1 MAEIINQIPGYE
13 KGRVQRINATDEV
26 SESFI
31 VAQMAADLHKK
42 WNTSVLCIS
51 LDGHKEAIEIIATPR
66 YVSYEDH
73 AILSQQMRI
82 PSVEITKIDMDF
94 EKGIVTA
101 KEIEMKIKVNGCK
114 KYDTDRGWVV
124 VVYVDLVN
132 EGDKAELV
140 WPEFG
145 KPYFQQ
151 ITKTDDGVK
160 IARMILSRKPYVAD
174 EGEALM
180 NLLQGLGTM

>member
-1 MAEIINQIPGYE
+1 MKHVILTILCALVGLVAAAQSTNPLNYS
-13 KGRVQRINATDEV
+13 GRMYV
-26 SESFI
+26 
-31 VAQMAADLHKK
+31 
-42 WNTSVLCIS
+42 
-51 LDGHKEAIEIIATPR
+51 EAIEIIATPR

-94 EKGIVTA
+94 EKGTVTV
-101 KEIEMKIKVNGCK
+101 KDSEMKMKVTGCN
-114 KYDTDRGWVV
+114 KYDTDLGWVV

-132 EGDKAELV
+132 QSDKAELI

-151 ITKTDDGVK
+151 ITETGNGVN
-160 IARMILSRKPYVAD
+160 IARMVLTSIPYVAD
-174 EGEALM
+174 ESEVLM
-180 NLLQGLGTM
+180 NLLQGMGTL

>member
-1 MAEIINQIPGYE
+1 MTIVITKHQIIMRHIAIIFVLALASITATAQSTNPLNYS
-13 KGRVQRINATDEV
+13 GRMYV
-26 SESFI
+26 
-31 VAQMAADLHKK
+31 
-42 WNTSVLCIS
+42 
-51 LDGHKEAIEIIATPR
+51 EAIEIYATPR
-66 YVSYEDH
+66 YISYEDH

-82 PSVEITKIDMDF
+82 PSVQITKCEMDF
-94 EKGIVTA
+94 EKGIVTVDN
-101 KEIEMKIKVNGCK
+101 KEMRIKVNATK

-124 VVYVDLVN
+124 VIYTDMVD

-151 ITKTDDGVK
+151 ITQTDDGVK
-160 IARMILSRKPYVAD
+160 IARMVLSRKPYVAD
-174 EGEALM
+174 ESEALM

>member
-1 MAEIINQIPGYE
+1 MKRTILIVMLALAGILGYAQSTNPLNYS
-13 KGRVQRINATDEV
+13 GRMYV
-26 SESFI
+26 
-31 VAQMAADLHKK
+31 
-42 WNTSVLCIS
+42 
-51 LDGHKEAIEIIATPR
+51 EAIEIIATPR

-94 EKGIVTA
+94 EKGIVIA

-124 VVYVDLVN
+124 VVYVDLVD

-151 ITKTDDGVK
+151 ITKTEDGVK
-160 IARMILSRKPYVAD
+160 IARMVLSRKPYVAD
-174 EGEALM
+174 ESEALRNM
-180 NLLQGLGTM
+180 LMGLGTM

>member
-1 MAEIINQIPGYE
+1 M
-13 KGRVQRINATDEV
+13 KK
-26 SESFI
+26 I
-31 VAQMAADLHKK
+31 VATIILILACFIIAAAQSTNPL
-42 WNTSVLCIS
+42 NYSGRMYV
-51 LDGHKEAIEIIATPR
+51 EAIEIIATPR

-94 EKGIVTA
+94 EKGIVIA

-145 KPYFQQ
+145 KPFFQQ
-151 ITKTDDGVK
+151 ITKTADGVK
-160 IARMILSRKPYVAD
+160 IARMVLSSKPYVAD
-174 EGEALM
+174 ESEALRNM
-180 NLLQGLGTM
+180 LMGLGTM

>member
-1 MAEIINQIPGYE
+1 MKRTVLITLLAFACIMGYAQSTNPLNYS
-13 KGRVQRINATDEV
+13 GRMYV
-26 SESFI
+26 
-31 VAQMAADLHKK
+31 
-42 WNTSVLCIS
+42 
-51 LDGHKEAIEIIATPR
+51 EAIDIIATPR

-94 EKGIVTA
+94 EKGIVIA

-124 VVYVDLVN
+124 VVYVDLVD

-145 KPYFQQ
+145 KPFFQQ
-151 ITKTDDGVK
+151 ITKTDDSVN
-160 IARMILSRKPYVAD
+160 IARMILSFRPYKAS
-174 EGEALM
+174 EEETLM
-180 NLLQGLGTM
+180 NLLRGLSTM

>member
-1 MAEIINQIPGYE
+1 MKRTILIVMLALAVILGY
-13 KGRVQRINATDEV
+13 
-26 SESFI
+26 
-31 VAQMAADLHKK
+31 AQSTNPLNYSGKMY
-42 WNTSVLCIS
+42 V
-51 LDGHKEAIEIIATPR
+51 EAIEIIATPR

-82 PSVEITKIDMDF
+82 PSVEITKIVMDF

-114 KYDTDRGWVV
+114 KYDPDRGWVV

-145 KPYFQQ
+145 KPFFQQ
-151 ITKTDDGVK
+151 ITKTADGVK
-160 IARMILSRKPYVAD
+160 IARMILSSKPYVAD
-174 EGEALM
+174 ESEALRDM
-180 NLLQGLGTM
+180 LMGLGTM

>member
-1 MAEIINQIPGYE
+1 MKHITLIFVLTLATITAAAQSTNPLNYS
-13 KGRVQRINATDEV
+13 GRMYV
-26 SESFI
+26 
-31 VAQMAADLHKK
+31 
-42 WNTSVLCIS
+42 
-51 LDGHKEAIEIIATPR
+51 EAIEIIATPR

-94 EKGIVTA
+94 EKGIVIA

-145 KPYFQQ
+145 KPFFQQ
-151 ITKTDDGVK
+151 ITKTDEGVK
-160 IARMILSRKPYVAD
+160 IARMVLSSKPYVAD
-174 EGEALM
+174 ES
-180 NLLQGLGTM
+180 

>member
-1 MAEIINQIPGYE
+1 MKHITLIFVLTLATITAAAQSTNPLNYS
-13 KGRVQRINATDEV
+13 GRMYV
-26 SESFI
+26 
-31 VAQMAADLHKK
+31 
-42 WNTSVLCIS
+42 
-51 LDGHKEAIEIIATPR
+51 EAIEIIATPR

-94 EKGIVTA
+94 EKGIVIA

-151 ITKTDDGVK
+151 ITKADNGVN
-160 IARMILSRKPYVAD
+160 IARMVLTSKPYVAD

-180 NLLQGLGTM
+180 NLLQGMGTM

>member
-1 MAEIINQIPGYE
+1 MKKIITTIILVLASFVVAAAQSTNPLNYS
-13 KGRVQRINATDEV
+13 GRMYV
-26 SESFI
+26 
-31 VAQMAADLHKK
+31 
-42 WNTSVLCIS
+42 
-51 LDGHKEAIEIIATPR
+51 EAIEIYATPR
-66 YVSYEDH
+66 YISYEDH
-73 AILSQQMRI
+73 AIVSQQMRI

-94 EKGIVTA
+94 EKGTITVKDT
-101 KEIEMKIKVNGCK
+101 EMKIKVNNCK
-114 KYDTDRGWVV
+114 RYEADHGWTV

-132 EGDKAELV
+132 EGDKGELV

>member
-1 MAEIINQIPGYE
+1 MKRSILIVMLALAGILGYAQSTNPLNYS
-13 KGRVQRINATDEV
+13 GRMYV
-26 SESFI
+26 
-31 VAQMAADLHKK
+31 
-42 WNTSVLCIS
+42 
-51 LDGHKEAIEIIATPR
+51 EAIEIIATPR
-66 YVSYEDH
+66 YASYEDH

-114 KYDTDRGWVV
+114 KYDTDHGWVV
-124 VVYVDLVN
+124 VVYVDLVD
-132 EGDKAELV
+132 ECDKAELV

-145 KPYFQQ
+145 KPFFQQ

-160 IARMILSRKPYVAD
+160 IARMVLSSKPYVAD
-174 EGEALM
+174 ESEALRDM
-180 NLLQGLGTM
+180 LMGLGTM

>member
-1 MAEIINQIPGYE
+1 MKHITLIFVLTLATITAAAQSTNPLNYS
-13 KGRVQRINATDEV
+13 GRMYV
-26 SESFI
+26 
-31 VAQMAADLHKK
+31 
-42 WNTSVLCIS
+42 
-51 LDGHKEAIEIIATPR
+51 EAIEIIATPR

-94 EKGIVTA
+94 EKGIVIA

-145 KPYFQQ
+145 KPFFQQ
-151 ITKTDDGVK
+151 ITKTDEGVK
-160 IARMILSRKPYVAD
+160 IARMVLSSKPYVAD
-174 EGEALM
+174 ESEALRDM
-180 NLLQGLGTM
+180 LMWLGTM

>member
-1 MAEIINQIPGYE
+1 MLALAGILGYAQSTNPLNYS
-13 KGRVQRINATDEV
+13 GRMYV
-26 SESFI
+26 
-31 VAQMAADLHKK
+31 
-42 WNTSVLCIS
+42 
-51 LDGHKEAIEIIATPR
+51 EAIEIIQTPR
-66 YVSYEDH
+66 YVSYEDY

-82 PSVEITKIDMDF
+82 PSVQITKCEMDF
-94 EKGIVTA
+94 EKGTVTVDN
-101 KEIEMKIKVNGCK
+101 KEMRIKVNATK

-124 VVYVDLVN
+124 VIYTDLVD

-151 ITKTDDGVK
+151 ITKVDNGVN
-160 IARMILSRKPYVAD
+160 IARMVLTSKPYVAD

>member
-1 MAEIINQIPGYE
+1 MKRTILIVMLALAVILGY
-13 KGRVQRINATDEV
+13 
-26 SESFI
+26 
-31 VAQMAADLHKK
+31 AQSTNPLNYSGKMY
-42 WNTSVLCIS
+42 V
-51 LDGHKEAIEIIATPR
+51 EAIEIIATPR

-145 KPYFQQ
+145 KPFFQQ
-151 ITKTDDGVK
+151 IIKTADGVK
-160 IARMILSRKPYVAD
+160 IARMILSSKPYVAD
-174 EGEALM
+174 ESEALRDM
-180 NLLQGLGTM
+180 LMGLGTM